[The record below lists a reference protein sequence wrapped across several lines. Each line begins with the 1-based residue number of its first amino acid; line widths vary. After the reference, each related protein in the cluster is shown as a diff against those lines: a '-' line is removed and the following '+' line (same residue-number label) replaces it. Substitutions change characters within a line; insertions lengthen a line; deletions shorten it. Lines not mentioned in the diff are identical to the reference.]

1 MRNLMSTELS
11 VFKEFLVRKRQIND
25 IDYLSALAL
34 GIISGADAIILTRLS
49 MSTRLCLI

>member
-34 GIISGADAIILTRLS
+34 DIISGADAIILTRLS
-49 MSTRLCLI
+49 MSTRLWLI